1 MRKQL
6 YFAVAAAGAM
16 LTALAALPAAADT
29 TDVLTYGSLAGP
41 NVAVGDVITSAL
53 ASGSAANFYSSSTG
67 TSGVTCSTS
76 SFTGT
81 VLTNPA
87 ASGTATE
94 SVTDQEFSDCSSNVL
109 GVLGVTSV
117 TVQNLPFSAAVD
129 DSSDTITI
137 TGTDA
142 APVETT
148 VVLSTLLGSATCTY
162 EADGD
167 TVTGAISNTDNSIT
181 FTNQQFDLESGSSLC
196 FSNGYFSATYAPVQD
211 STAGDAA
218 VYVN

>member
-29 TDVLTYGSLAGP
+29 ADVLTYGSLAGT
-41 NVAVGDVITSAL
+41 NVAVGDVITSSL
-53 ASGSAANFYSSSTG
+53 ASGTTANFYSSSTG

-129 DSSDTITI
+129 DTADTITI

-142 APVETT
+142 APIETT
-148 VVLSTLLGSATCTY
+148 VVLSTLLGSATCIY

-167 TVTGAISNTDNSIT
+167 TVTGAVSNTDNSIT

-196 FSNGYFSATYAPVQD
+196 FANGFFTATYAPVED
-211 STAGDAA
+211 STAGGAA

>member
-1 MRKQL
+1 MRKHL
-6 YFAVAAAGAM
+6 YLAVAAAGAM
-16 LTALAALPAAADT
+16 LSALAALPAAADT
-29 TDVLTYGSLAGP
+29 TDVLTYGSLGGS
-41 NVAVGDVITSAL
+41 NVAVGDVVTSSL
-53 ASGSAANFYSSSTG
+53 SSGSTANFYSSTDG
-67 TSGVTCSTS
+67 TSGVTCATS
-76 SFTGT
+76 SFSGT

-117 TVQNLPFSAAVD
+117 TVDNLPFSATVD
-129 DSSDTITI
+129 DSADTITI
-137 TGTDA
+137 TGTSSD
-142 APVETT
+142 PVETT

-167 TVTGAISNTDNSIT
+167 SLTGAVSNTDNSIT
-181 FTNQQFDLESGSSLC
+181 FTNQQFDLVSGSALC

-211 STAGDAA
+211 STAGGAA

>member
-1 MRKQL
+1 MRKQI

-16 LTALAALPAAADT
+16 LSALAALPASAAT
-29 TDVLTYGSLAGP
+29 TDVLTSGSLAGT
-41 NVAVGDVITSAL
+41 NVAVGDVITSSL
-53 ASGSAANFYSSSTG
+53 ASGTTANFYSSSTG

-94 SVTDQEFSDCSSNVL
+94 SVTDQEFSDCSSNVV

-129 DSSDTITI
+129 DSTDTITI

-142 APVETT
+142 APIETT
-148 VVLSTLLGSATCTY
+148 VVLSTLLGSATCVY
-162 EADGD
+162 EADAD
-167 TVTGAISNTDNSIT
+167 TVTGAVSNTDNSIT
-181 FTNQQFDLESGSSLC
+181 FTNQQFDLQSGSSLC
-196 FSNGYFSATYAPVQD
+196 FANGFFSATYAPVQD
-211 STAGDAA
+211 STAGSAA
-218 VYVN
+218 VFVN

>member
-16 LTALAALPAAADT
+16 LSALAALPVAADT
-29 TDVLTYGSLAGP
+29 TDVLTYGSLAGT
-41 NVAVGDVITSAL
+41 NVAAGDVVTSAL
-53 ASGSAANFYSSSTG
+53 ASGTTASFYSSATG

-76 SFTGT
+76 SFSGT

-87 ASGTATE
+87 APGTATE

-117 TVQNLPFSAAVD
+117 TVANLPFSAVVD

-137 TGTDA
+137 TGTDS

-167 TVTGAISNTDNSIT
+167 TVTGAVSNTDNSIT
-181 FTNQQFDLESGSSLC
+181 FTDQQFDLESGSSLC
-196 FSNGYFSATYAPVQD
+196 FSNGYFSASYAPVQD
-211 STAGDAA
+211 STASSAA